1 MMLWLRR
8 FLALTSLLL
17 IAAAPAPIV
26 PDDAKLADVR
36 AWFRATTTMSADF
49 TQTSANGTTLRGK
62 MTLSRPGKIRFEYE
76 PNVPLLVVANGTA
89 LYVVNSKNRTVQR
102 WPIRNTPLAVL
113 LDADI
118 DIGKY
123 AHVATA
129 ASDAPS
135 GSIQLVAQDPKRPQL
150 GTINLYFYRA
160 AGSPAG
166 LSLAGWRV
174 VDAQGN
180 NTQIQL
186 GMAKFNEPVARDRF
200 TFVDPRTN

>member
-1 MMLWLRR
+1 MTLSPRR
-8 FLALTSLLL
+8 FFILASLLL
-17 IAAAPAPIV
+17 LAAAPAPTV
-26 PDDAKLADVR
+26 PEEAKLADVK
-36 AWFRATTTMSADF
+36 AWFKATNTMSADF
-49 TQTSANGTTLRGK
+49 IQTSANGVVVRGK
-62 MTLSRPGKIRFEYE
+62 MILSRPGKIRFEYE
-76 PNVPLLVVANGTA
+76 PKVPLLVVANGTA

-113 LDADI
+113 LDSDI

-123 AHVATA
+123 AQVAPPA
-129 ASDAPS
+129 AGAPA
-135 GSIQLVAQDPKRPQL
+135 GAIELVAKDTKRPQL
-150 GTINLYFYRA
+150 GVINLYFYRA
-160 AGSPAG
+160 EGLPAG

-200 TFVDPRTN
+200 TFVDPRNN